1 MRTLTT
7 TGAGALLSLVLP
19 LLLSGCGG
27 SSSSGNNAPPEP
39 TPPAT
44 LRVGTLPDTQGDGP
58 NVAVHAM
65 DAVLRRHQEM
75 GADVVIAVGDLTNN
89 GTPEEFAQWRAVA
102 DIYRE
107 AGMEI
112 LPLMGNHEDSWA
124 HTTRWIDAMR
134 PYIPADAHHMPYAEF
149 LNYSVVRSNVLIINI
164 RYWGLAGA
172 FPWIR
177 DTVARHRHEVD
188 HILISSHDG
197 LIGAKYGQV
206 REQIV
211 SGQKGENGLIDQYDE
226 IRRLFVDNDV
236 IWLQGHEHQYQ
247 RSVVRGPFTA
257 VNKSLPTNVTYADA
271 TEPASRSWTET
282 GGNYRL
288 PYYTQIMSGNA
299 SYKGYEL
306 RWGESELVQ
315 RIILHKSN
323 SMRDGSTAY
332 DVHAAMLTFNG
343 PRVDYQ
349 AWYAEHTLQNDL
361 AGPGELANP
370 TWTLF
375 DRFSRTTDRCEK
387 IVYPNSIPVGTRP
400 VLDHDPTYRTPECRG
415 PDGAIAR
422 LEAGTNNIFNRVDST
437 TRTMGYTPD
446 WSRAESTMDL
456 LRLTY
461 QYLYQ
466 YHQAWTPNLNG
477 NQRAVPDGEQ
487 VRVPET
493 TIDTKKHV
501 TLSWL
506 PAQPGTASSVLMVSG
521 TGGQNG
527 IYTNA
532 WGGLKDIEGD
542 SGLPGSQPDG
552 SAKSPHTL
560 PDQATRSWDLHEAPT
575 DNFALSFSVPNALI
589 GANLTLG
596 VLTDEGWQPAASAN
610 CIVQAAFHEA
620 WLDGGAPRDP
630 ACTDQPLVGFDDT
643 ADQHLWWMVTNRDLE
658 VALLSR

>member
-1 MRTLTT
+1 MNNVMLP
-7 TGAGALLSLVLP
+7 GIAALLLALG
-19 LLLSGCGG
+19 LSGCGG
-27 SSSSGNNAPPEP
+27 SSSSNNTPGPE
-39 TPPAT
+39 TPAAT
-44 LRVGTLPDTQGDGP
+44 PLRVGMLPDTQGSGP

-65 DAVLRRHQEM
+65 DAVLKRQQDM

-89 GTPEEFAQWRAVA
+89 GTPEEFAQWLSVA
-102 DIYRE
+102 DKYRE

-134 PYIPADAHHMPYAEF
+134 PYIPADAVHMPYAEF

-177 DTVARHRHEVD
+177 DTVARHRDEVD
-188 HILISSHDG
+188 HIIISSHDG

-211 SGQKGENGLIDQYDE
+211 TGQKGENGLLDQYDE

-257 VNKSLPTNVTYADA
+257 VNKSLDA
-271 TEPASRSWTET
+271 TVPVAETGAATGPASRSWTET

-323 SMRDGSTAY
+323 SMSNGSPAY
-332 DVHAAMLTFNG
+332 DVHASMLTFDG

-349 AWYAEHTLQNDL
+349 AWYAEHTVQNDL
-361 AGPGELANP
+361 GGPGELANP
-370 TWTLF
+370 AWTLF
-375 DRFSRTTDRCEK
+375 DRFSRSTDRCEK
-387 IVYPNSIPVGTRP
+387 IVYPNSIPAGTRP
-400 VLDHDPTYRTPECRG
+400 VLDHDPTYRTAECRG

-422 LEAGTNNIFNRVDST
+422 LEAGTNNMFNRIEST

-466 YHQAWTPNLNG
+466 YHQSWTPNLNG

-501 TLSWL
+501 TLSWM
-506 PAQPGTASSVLMVSG
+506 PAQPETASSVLLVSG

-532 WGGLKDIEGD
+532 WGGLKDIETD
-542 SGLPGSQPDG
+542 TGLPGSQPDG
-552 SAKSPHTL
+552 SAKAPHTL
-560 PDQATRSWDLHEAPT
+560 PAQASRDWDLQDAAT
-575 DNFALSFSVPNALI
+575 DHYALSISVPDALA
-589 GANLTLG
+589 GKALTLG
-596 VLTDEGWQPAASAN
+596 WLTDAGWEAAAAAD
-610 CIVQAAFHEA
+610 CIIEAAFHEA
-620 WLDGGAPRDP
+620 WLEGGAPRDP
-630 ACTDQPLVGFDDT
+630 ACDGEALVGIDDST
-643 ADQHLWWMVTNRDLE
+643 GNGLWWIVADRDME
-658 VALLSR
+658 IALLPR

>member
-1 MRTLTT
+1 MNNVKLP
-7 TGAGALLSLVLP
+7 GVAALLLTLG
-19 LLLSGCGG
+19 LTGCGG
-27 SSSSGNNAPPEP
+27 SSNSSNTPGTETP
-39 TPPAT
+39 TVTP
-44 LRVGTLPDTQGDGP
+44 LRVGMLPDTQGDGP
-58 NVAVHAM
+58 NVAVYAM
-65 DAVLRRHQEM
+65 DAVLKRQHDM

-89 GTPEEFAQWRAVA
+89 GTPEEFAQWLSVA
-102 DIYRE
+102 DKYRE

-134 PYIPADAHHMPYAEF
+134 PYIPADAIHMPYAEF

-177 DTVARHRHEVD
+177 DTVARHRDEVD
-188 HILISSHDG
+188 HIIISSHDG

-211 SGQKGENGLIDQYDE
+211 TGQKGENGLLDQYDE

-257 VNKSLPTNVTYADA
+257 VNKSLDTAMPVAETAA
-271 TEPASRSWTET
+271 TGPASRSWTET

-288 PYYTQIMSGNA
+288 PYYTQIMTGNA

-323 SMRDGSTAY
+323 SMSNGSPAY
-332 DVHAAMLTFNG
+332 DVNAGMLTFNG

-349 AWYAEHTLQNDL
+349 SWYAEHTVQNDL
-361 AGPGELANP
+361 SGPGELADP
-370 TWTLF
+370 AWTLF

-387 IVYPNSIPVGTRP
+387 IVYPNSIPAGTRP
-400 VLDHDPTYRTPECRG
+400 VLDHDPTYRTAECRG

-422 LEAGTNNIFNRVDST
+422 LEAGTNNMFNRIEST

-477 NQRAVPDGEQ
+477 NQRAFPDGEQ

-501 TLSWL
+501 TLSWM
-506 PAQPGTASSVLMVSG
+506 PAQPDTASSVLLVSG

-532 WGGLKDIEGD
+532 WGGIKNIETD
-542 SGLPGSQPDG
+542 TGLPGSQPDG
-552 SAKSPHTL
+552 SAKAPHTL
-560 PDQATRSWDLHEAPT
+560 PSQASRDWDLQGATT
-575 DNFALSFSVPNALI
+575 DYYALSFSVPDTLA
-589 GANLTLG
+589 GTALTLG
-596 VLTDEGWQPAASAN
+596 LLTDEGWQPAASAD
-610 CIVQAAFHEA
+610 CIIEAAFHEA
-620 WLDGGAPRDP
+620 WLNGGAPRDP
-630 ACTDQPLVGFDDT
+630 ACDGETLVGFDAST
-643 ADQHLWWMVTNRDLE
+643 GNVLWWMVADRDLE
-658 VALLSR
+658 VALLPR